1 MSLQK
6 PYVDTLVPKEMMFG
20 HRSSVGAVTSS
31 TLAFGSWA
39 FKEVIKV
46 K

>member
-20 HRSSVGAVTSS
+20 HRSSVGAGES
-31 TLAFGSWA
+31 
-39 FKEVIKV
+39 VIRS
-46 K
+46 